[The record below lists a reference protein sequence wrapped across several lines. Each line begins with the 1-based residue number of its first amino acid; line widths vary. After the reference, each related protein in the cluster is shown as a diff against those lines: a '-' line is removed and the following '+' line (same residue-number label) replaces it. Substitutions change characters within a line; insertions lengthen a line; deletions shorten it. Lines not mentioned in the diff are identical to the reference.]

1 MKFLQLTGSGLSTGR
16 LKLSRLLSIQN
27 QISFIHETVYS
38 NWTFQSGTKMV
49 TSTTTHFSSKAAGRL
64 PSSAASSGS
73 FSFPEL
79 SCHYCC
85 CLRRGQ
91 IVRCD
96 GVRQFKYRLIR
107 SGQNSRLDQVITD
120 EDFAV
125 NKRRET
131 DRMRLWETSGL
142 SKYHV
147 DKRLQ

>member
-1 MKFLQLTGSGLSTGR
+1 MRPF
-16 LKLSRLLSIQN
+16 IQN
-27 QISFIHETVYS
+27 EPSKVALKWSPAPQHISHLKQREGC
-38 NWTFQSGTKMV
+38 QAPRPHLG
-49 TSTTTHFSSKAAGRL
+49 
-64 PSSAASSGS
+64 ASHSQNC
-73 FSFPEL
+73 
-79 SCHYCC
+79 CHYCC

-131 DRMRLWETSGL
+131 DRMRLLETSGQG
-142 SKYHV
+142 KYHV

>member
-79 SCHYCC
+79 LPLLLLSEK
-85 CLRRGQ
+85 GQ

-107 SGQNSRLDQVITD
+107 PGQNSRLDQVITD

-131 DRMRLWETSGL
+131 DRMRLWETSGHG
-142 SKYHV
+142 KYHV